1 VSRPR
6 FLADE
11 DLRSDIVAAT
21 RRLEPS
27 IEFTTVGELG
37 WNGRPDPEVLG
48 LAAEAGWLIVSHDV
62 NTMTAHAKARIA
74 AGEPM
79 AGLLLAPQFRGT
91 REIAES
97 LVVIWSAS
105 EMTEWAGRTAFLPI

>member
-1 VSRPR
+1 MSRPR

-27 IEFTTVGELG
+27 IEVSTVRDLG

-48 LAAEAGWLIVSHDV
+48 LAAGAGWLIVSHDV
-62 NTMTAHAKARIA
+62 NTMTARANARVA
-74 AGEPM
+74 AGQPM

-105 EMTEWAGRTAFLPI
+105 EMTEWAGSIAFLPI